1 MTPAAH
7 AMPQAQAQV
16 LRLGGGQLLLRGPA
30 VLIVSQLAQ
39 LGARQWFQ
47 VGGVSIS
54 LPVRQLLDDLAAE
67 ASEYVRPEV
76 RADVR
81 EQRPGASSGVMK
93 AQRLTSAQAAEALGY
108 SQRHVRRIAPSLSGV
123 RVGAT
128 WTFDAAEVAAYR
140 MERDSQ

>member
-1 MTPAAH
+1 MIPTAQ
-7 AMPQAQAQV
+7 AMPMAQAQV

-30 VLIVSQLAQ
+30 VLIVSQLAE
-39 LGARQWFQ
+39 LCARQWFY
-47 VGGVSIS
+47 VGGVSITA
-54 LPVRQLLDDLAAE
+54 PVRWLLDELAVE

-76 RADVR
+76 RSDVR

-108 SQRHVRRIAPSLSGV
+108 SQRHVRRIASSLSGV

>member
-1 MTPAAH
+1 MIPAAQG
-7 AMPQAQAQV
+7 MPQAQAQV

-54 LPVRQLLDDLAAE
+54 LPVRQLLDELAAE

-76 RADVR
+76 RSDVR
-81 EQRPGASSGVMK
+81 DEGAGASSRAMK
-93 AQRLTSAQAAEALGY
+93 APRLSSAQAAAALGC
-108 SQRHVRRIAPSLSGV
+108 SERHARRIAPSLGG
-123 RVGAT
+123 RRDGAR